1 VGWQTKEDVS
11 AFHQQYGWNPTQEQW
26 QQQGWTPRI
35 DPQTPTGW
43 AQYWPEKYTWET
55 WPGGQGGGTGG
66 GTSVTGTGQMPGYAG
81 TTGPGWQYQEP
92 SGYGQLQYPQ
102 QWGTASQALT
112 PMAQTGMPTYQS
124 PWYQQA
130 RGVAET
136 DIRNAIAQAAET
148 AGMKGL
154 RWSSPLAEQAQ
165 RIAGERMG
173 QVGLEWTGRE
183 LDALEQARQR
193 QLQATGQLAGLGQ
206 QYFQAP
212 MQYAQAAG
220 QYGQGMMGARQ
231 QMLQPFY
238 QEFMRRAPESS
249 PWLQAAMQ
257 WSGYQ
262 WPGAQ
267 PQMYQPSGFSQFM
280 SGISPFASLLAFL

>member
-1 VGWQTKEDVS
+1 MSKPLEGPITP
-11 AFHQQYGWNPTQEQW
+11 PTQQP
-26 QQQGWTPRI
+26 QGGPL
-35 DPQTPTGW
+35 
-43 AQYWPEKYTWET
+43 
-55 WPGGQGGGTGG
+55 PGGTTYGGELPSPPGPGAIGAGQGFPSPYYGQPMYGGG
-66 GTSVTGTGQMPGYAG
+66 
-81 TTGPGWQYQEP
+81 
-92 SGYGQLQYPQ
+92 
-102 QWGTASQALT
+102 
-112 PMAQTGMPTYQS
+112 MAQTGMPTYQD

-136 DIRNAIAQAAET
+136 DIRNQIAQAAET
-148 AGMKGL
+148 AGMKGQ
-154 RWSSPLAEQAQ
+154 RWSTPLAEQAQ
-165 RIAGERMG
+165 RIAGETMG
-173 QVGLEWTGRE
+173 RVGLGWQGRE

-238 QEFMRRAPESS
+238 QEFLRRAPESS
-249 PWLQAAMQ
+249 PWLQQAMAF
-257 WSGYQ
+257 SGFN

-267 PQMYQPSGFSQFM
+267 PTTYQQSPFSQFL
-280 SGISPFASLLAFL
+280 GNLLPW